1 MAKPKKNYQIEL
13 DILDTWFQV
22 YAVEVKRFISDISA
36 IEGVES
42 CTLILGSWLTVCC
55 SPLYDRAD
63 IVDEVTELLKATFEP
78 IAESF
83 KDVFDD

>member
-1 MAKPKKNYQIEL
+1 MAKPKKNYHIKL
-13 DILDTWFQV
+13 GICDAWFQV
-22 YAVEVKRFISDISA
+22 HAVEVKRFVVDISA

-42 CTLILGSWLTVCC
+42 CTLLFGAWIEVSC
-55 SPLYDRAD
+55 SILYDRAD
-63 IVDEVTELLKATFEP
+63 IVKEVTHLLEAAFEP

>member
-13 DILDTWFQV
+13 GICDAWFQV
-22 YAVEVKRFISDISA
+22 HAVEVKRFVVDISA

-42 CTLILGSWLTVCC
+42 CTLILGSWLSVYC

-63 IVDEVTELLKATFEP
+63 IVKEVTHLLEAAFEP

-83 KDVFDD
+83 KDAFDD